1 MQHDLTDPLDISPPQ
16 ESAPA
21 ADAVSAPQAAPEAA
35 LQSAPVVPATEAQAE
50 TVAPLP
56 VTLFVCT
63 TCKAADAAPEASPA
77 GATLFDAVQA
87 RATGDTTLDQVAVHP
102 VKCLGNCKRGLSAA
116 LIHRDGWTY
125 VFGDLAPDSADDLL
139 TGARLFL
146 TTTDGILP
154 WRGRPD
160 VLKRNMVARV
170 PPLAF
175 SPPSS

>member
-1 MQHDLTDPLDISPPQ
+1 MQQHDLIDPRDSALPQ
-16 ESAPA
+16 DGASLRDDAQPSTALVSAA
-21 ADAVSAPQAAPEAA
+21 GAPQAAAA
-35 LQSAPVVPATEAQAE
+35 HVPANAI
-50 TVAPLP
+50 PP

-63 TCKAADAAPEASPA
+63 TCKVADAAPDMPPA
-77 GATLFDAVQA
+77 GSDLFEALQA
-87 RATGDTTLDQVAVHP
+87 LATGDATLDQVAVHP

-125 VFGDLAPDSADDLL
+125 VFGDLVPGSADDLL

-146 TTTDGILP
+146 TSTDGILP

-170 PPLAF
+170 PPLAV

>member
-1 MQHDLTDPLDISPPQ
+1 MRDDAAQPSPA
-16 ESAPA
+16 SGSGA
-21 ADAVSAPQAAPEAA
+21 AERSAPQTAP
-35 LQSAPVVPATEAQAE
+35 PTG
-50 TVAPLP
+50 VAP

-63 TCKAADAAPEASPA
+63 TCKAADAAPDMPPA
-77 GATLFDAVQA
+77 GAGLFDAVQA
-87 RATGDTTLDQVAVHP
+87 LSAGDATLEQVAVHP

-125 VFGDLAPDSADDLL
+125 VFGDLAPTSGEDLL

-146 TTTDGILP
+146 TSTDGILP

>member
-1 MQHDLTDPLDISPPQ
+1 MQHDLTDPLASAPPQ
-16 ESAPA
+16 ESVPA
-21 ADAVSAPQAAPEAA
+21 ADTPAAPQTAQAAPTA
-35 LQSAPVVPATEAQAE
+35 PATDARAE
-50 TVAPLP
+50 TLAPLP

-63 TCKAADAAPEASPA
+63 TCKASDAASDAPPA
-77 GATLFDAVQA
+77 GAMLFDAVQA
-87 RATGDTTLDQVAVHP
+87 LSAGDATLEQVAVHP

-125 VFGDLAPDSADDLL
+125 VFGDLAPTSGEDLL

>member
-1 MQHDLTDPLDISPPQ
+1 MSHDVIDPLARAPVPDSASAEILDASGT
-16 ESAPA
+16 APA
-21 ADAVSAPQAAPEAA
+21 MPAAAVA
-35 LQSAPVVPATEAQAE
+35 
-50 TVAPLP
+50 P

-63 TCKAADAAPEASPA
+63 TCKAADAAPEATPA
-77 GATLFDAVQA
+77 GAVLHEAVQGLA
-87 RATGDTTLDQVAVHP
+87 EGDAMLEQVAVRP

-125 VFGDLAPDSADDLL
+125 VFGDLTSESAEDLL

-170 PPLAF
+170 PPLNV
-175 SPPSS
+175 SPAAS

>member
-1 MQHDLTDPLDISPPQ
+1 MQQHDLIDPRDSALPQ
-16 ESAPA
+16 ESTPAADAPAAVQAAPHAAPTAPA
-21 ADAVSAPQAAPEAA
+21 ADARAD
-35 LQSAPVVPATEAQAE
+35 TF
-50 TVAPLP
+50 APLP

-63 TCKAADAAPEASPA
+63 TCKGTDAEADMPPA
-77 GATLFDAVQA
+77 GAGLLDAVQA
-87 RATGDTTLDQVAVHP
+87 LAAGDATLDQVAVQP

-146 TTTDGILP
+146 TSTDGILP